1 MRFVFFLGGM
11 AGFSLAALSGWSAGR
26 AADRIFLDAALGC
39 LAGAF
44 LFRWL
49 WNVMLRGLRE
59 TLLARRPAPAA
70 PAREKP

>member
-1 MRFVFFLGGM
+1 MRYVFFLGGL

-26 AADRIFLDAALGC
+26 AADRIFLDASLGC
-39 LAGAF
+39 LVGGL

-59 TLLARRPAPAA
+59 TLIARRPAPAA